1 MDSIS
6 FIHAATPILAPTMMD
21 APADPNLDLLRVQ
34 RSGAAPY
41 CENYVKFYFIAK
53 NLEKRLN
60 SWWGNFWFPFV
71 FFFSK
76 KPILANIESCPNFL
90 D

>member
-41 CENYVKFYFIAK
+41 CENYVKFYFNAK
-53 NLEKRLN
+53 HLEKRLN

-71 FFFSK
+71 LFFQKSLFW
-76 KPILANIESCPNFL
+76 PILKAAQIF
-90 D
+90 